1 MSKPSLDDQEMPL
14 IAHLTEL
21 RKRLLRSV
29 IAIGLVFAGLFYFS
43 QQIYA
48 LVAAPLRAYLP
59 EGATMIATGVASPFL
74 TPFKLTLMVALF
86 VSMPIILY
94 QIWGFI
100 APGLYKHEKRIAVPL
115 LISSIFLF
123 YAGMA
128 FAYFVVFP
136 IMFGFFA
143 SVTPEGVAMM
153 TDIGQYLDFVLTLFF
168 AFGVAFAQGRR
179 GWPAAGFPVH
189 PGGRHPQR
197 ATAELFQRG
206 AAGAWGGALRLP
218 AQPGVRTA
226 RTDRLRALRRR
237 YAGLPAER
245 RAGHL
250 SAGKL
255 AVWAGSSP
263 FSRSQAVAYSRS

>member
-115 LISSIFLF
+115 LISSIFL
-123 YAGMA
+123 M
-128 FAYFVVFP
+128 VVKFLSDFDIFKP
-136 IMFGFFA
+136 SMF
-143 SVTPEGVAMM
+143 
-153 TDIGQYLDFVLTLFF
+153 
-168 AFGVAFAQGRR
+168 RR
-179 GWPAAGFPVH
+179 PAC
-189 PGGRHPQR
+189 R
-197 ATAELFQRG
+197 
-206 AAGAWGGALRLP
+206 
-218 AQPGVRTA
+218 
-226 RTDRLRALRRR
+226 
-237 YAGLPAER
+237 
-245 RAGHL
+245 
-250 SAGKL
+250 K
-255 AVWAGSSP
+255 
-263 FSRSQAVAYSRS
+263 

>member
-1 MSKPSLDDQEMPL
+1 MSSPHRDDQEMPL
-14 IAHLTEL
+14 VAHLTEL
-21 RKRLLRSV
+21 RSRLLKCVGAVLV
-29 IAIGLVFAGLFYFS
+29 IFAGLFYFS

-59 EGATMIATGVASPFL
+59 EGASMIATGVASPFL
-74 TPFKLTLMVALF
+74 TPFKLTLVVSLF
-86 VSMPIILY
+86 VAMPVVLY

-100 APGLYKHEKRIAVPL
+100 APGLYRHERRIAVPL

-168 AFGVAFAQGRR
+168 AFGVAFEI
-179 GWPAAGFPVH
+179 PI
-189 PGGRHPQR
+189 
-197 ATAELFQRG
+197 ATFLLIWVGVVDVET
-206 AAGAWGGALRLP
+206 LRKSRPYVIVGCFVVGMLLTP
-218 AQPGVRTA
+218 PDVFSQT
-226 RTDRLRALRRR
+226 L
-237 YAGLPAER
+237 
-245 RAGHL
+245 
-250 SAGKL
+250 L
-255 AVWAGSSP
+255 AVPMWLLFEAGVLAGVLVRRPRAADEAPSDADEPPPPPAPLS
-263 FSRSQAVAYSRS
+263 